1 MSWLEALPAF
11 LVTIAVL
18 VVPGAA
24 ITLAFGVRG
33 VTAVVLTPLASVSI
47 IGLTTL
53 LGTVLPLPWSALP
66 IAIMTVVLCAIVVG
80 LRLLLRPH
88 WSTGAVVRD
97 GRRYGWAFAAAAVG
111 AFVLVAWRVVDAFG
125 DPGNI
130 SQTFDNIYHLNAVR
144 YILDTGDASPLHIA
158 SLTWNVDHI
167 SSYYPDTWH
176 ALVATVAQLSG
187 ATIPVAVNAANIAI
201 AAVIWPLGG
210 LLLSRVILGNRPIAV
225 LAAGV
230 LSAAFGAFPLRMLD
244 FGVLYP
250 NLLSISLLPG
260 VLAVVAAGFGLGI
273 RPAQSP
279 LVRWLLVAAVVPGL
293 ALAHPSTLV
302 ALLGFTVPI
311 AVVAGIRLVGRMRAA
326 HAKPLAYV
334 VRGVI
339 AAVVLAGA
347 VILFIK
353 ARPASELAFWQPWQN
368 TPKAFWQAL
377 SSSMQNM
384 PVDWVILVLTV
395 LGIIGAFVM
404 KRGRWVVFSYAIGV
418 FLYVVVSSFPDSM
431 FRYLFT
437 GTWYSDSNRLAALI
451 PAVAL
456 PVAMLGVVWLYDLV
470 NALLVRLGVRSV
482 GPETV
487 PVTDAA
493 AVDDQAADTAVVGE
507 PATDAAPSAPT
518 TRRPTTPIRAAVGA
532 VLLVAIALTTQLGA
546 PLAAAST
553 SARASYSAGVQ
564 APVLSTDEME
574 LLSRLDDSVPAG
586 VVVAGS
592 PWTGASLV
600 YAYADRSALLP
611 AIFGDRSVDTVAIM
625 EGLRDADSDPTV
637 CEALRDTNTWYVLD
651 FGGREVHNGEHV
663 FSGFADL
670 EDSGAVK
677 LVDEQGDARLY
688 QVTACQ

>member
-24 ITLAFGVRG
+24 ITVAFGVRG
-33 VTAVVLTPLASVSI
+33 VTAVVLTPLASVSV

-66 IAIMTVVLCAIVVG
+66 IVIMTILLCAIIVG
-80 LRLLLRPH
+80 LRLLLRRH
-88 WSTGAVVRD
+88 WSMGPVVRD
-97 GRRYGWAFAAAAVG
+97 GRRYGWAFTAAAVA
-111 AFVLVAWRVVDAFG
+111 AFLLVAWRVIDAFG
-125 DPGNI
+125 QPGNI

-167 SSYYPDTWH
+167 SAYYPDTWH

-187 ATIPVAVNAANIAI
+187 AAIPVAVNAANIAI
-201 AAVIWPLGG
+201 AALIWPLGC

-230 LSAAFGAFPLRMLD
+230 LSAAFGVFPLRMLD

-260 VLAVVAAGFGLGI
+260 VLAIVAAGFGLGI

-279 LVRWLLVAAVVPGL
+279 LVRWLLVAAAVPGL

-311 AVVAGIRLVGRMRAA
+311 AAVAGVRLVGRMRAA
-326 HAKPLAYV
+326 HAKPLDYV
-334 VRGVI
+334 VRGLI
-339 AAVVLAGA
+339 AAVVFAGA
-347 VILFIK
+347 ALLFVK

-368 TPKAFWQAL
+368 TPKAFWSAV

-384 PVDWVILVLTV
+384 PVDWVIVVFTV
-395 LGIIGAFVM
+395 LGIVGAFVM
-404 KRGRWVVFSYAIGV
+404 KRGRWVVFSYAIAV

-456 PVAMLGVVWLYDLV
+456 PVAAIGVVWLYDLIG
-470 NALLVRLGVRSV
+470 ALLVRFGMRSAPAPA
-482 GPETV
+482 GS
-487 PVTDAA
+487 TDAA
-493 AVDDQAADTAVVGE
+493 AVVD
-507 PATDAAPSAPT
+507 DAAHSGPA
-518 TRRPTTPIRAAVGA
+518 TRRPTTPVRAVVGA
-532 VLLVAIALTTQLGA
+532 VLLVAITLATQLGA
-546 PLAAAST
+546 PLAAASA
-553 SARASYSAGVQ
+553 SARGAYAAGEQ
-564 APVLSTDEME
+564 APVLSNDEME
-574 LLSRLDDSVPAG
+574 LLSRLDDKVPAG

-625 EGLRDADSDPTV
+625 EGLRNADADPMV
-637 CEALRDTNTWYVLD
+637 CDALRDTNTWYVLD
-651 FGGREVHNGEHV
+651 FGPREVHNGEHV

-677 LVDEQGDARLY
+677 LVDEEGDARLY
-688 QVTACQ
+688 EVTACQ

>member
-33 VTAVVLTPLASVSI
+33 VTAVVLTPLAGVSVV
-47 IGLTTL
+47 GLTTL
-53 LGTVLPLPWSALP
+53 LGTVLPLPWSALS
-66 IAIMTVVLCAIVVG
+66 IAIMTVLLCAIVVG
-80 LRLLLRPH
+80 LRLLLRAH
-88 WSTGAVVRD
+88 WSTGPVVRD
-97 GRRYGWAFAAAAVG
+97 GRRYGWAFAAAAVA
-111 AFVLVAWRVVDAFG
+111 AFVLVAWRVIDTFG

-176 ALVATVAQLSG
+176 AFVATVAQLSG
-187 ATIPVAVNAANIAI
+187 ATIPVAVNAVNIAI
-201 AAVIWPLGG
+201 AAVIWPLGC

-311 AVVAGIRLVGRMRAA
+311 ALVAGSRLLARMRASGA
-326 HAKPLAYV
+326 RPIDYV
-334 VRGVI
+334 VRGLI
-339 AAVVLAGA
+339 AAVVFGGA
-347 VILFIK
+347 VALFVI
-353 ARPASELAFWQPWQN
+353 ARPSSALAFWQPWQSP
-368 TPKAFWQAL
+368 TKAFWSAITAG
-377 SSSMQNM
+377 MQNM
-384 PVDWVILVLTV
+384 PVDWVILVLSV

-404 KRGRWVVFSYAIGV
+404 KRGRWVVFSYAIAV
-418 FLYVVVSSFPDSM
+418 FLYVVVSSFPSGV

-451 PAVAL
+451 PAVAV
-456 PVAMLGVVWLYDLV
+456 PVAVLGAVWLYDLIG
-470 NALLVRLGVRSV
+470 ALLVRLGVRSTD
-482 GPETV
+482 PQTV
-487 PVTDAA
+487 AATEAA
-493 AVDDQAADTAVVGE
+493 AVDVAD
-507 PATDAAPSAPT
+507 TDAAPSAPAI
-518 TRRPTTPIRAAVGA
+518 RRPTTPVRVLVGA
-532 VLLVAIALTTQLGA
+532 VLLVAIAVTTQLGA
-546 PLAAAST
+546 PLAAASA
-553 SARASYSAGVQ
+553 SARGAYSAGVQ

-574 LLSRLDDSVPAG
+574 LLSRLDDKVPAG

-625 EGLRDADSDPTV
+625 EGLRDADSDPSV

>member
-33 VTAVVLTPLASVSI
+33 VTAVVLTPLAGVSI
-47 IGLTTL
+47 VGLTTL
-53 LGTVLPLPWSALP
+53 LGTVLPLPWSALS
-66 IAIMTVVLCAIVVG
+66 IAIMTVLLCAIVVG
-80 LRLLLRPH
+80 LRLLLRAH
-88 WSTGAVVRD
+88 WSTGPVVRD
-97 GRRYGWAFAAAAVG
+97 GRRYGWAFAAAAVA
-111 AFVLVAWRVVDAFG
+111 AFVLVAWRVIDAFG

-201 AAVIWPLGG
+201 AAVIWPLGC

-260 VLAVVAAGFGLGI
+260 VLAIVAAGFGLGI

-339 AAVVLAGA
+339 AAVVFAGA

-404 KRGRWVVFSYAIGV
+404 KRGRWVVFSYAIAV

-456 PVAMLGVVWLYDLV
+456 PVAMLGVVWLYDLIG
-470 NALLVRLGVRSV
+470 ALLVRLGVRSAAA
-482 GPETV
+482 ETV
-487 PVTDAA
+487 
-493 AVDDQAADTAVVGE
+493 

-518 TRRPTTPIRAAVGA
+518 TRRPTTPVRAAVGA
-532 VLLVAIALTTQLGA
+532 VLLVAIALATQLGA

-574 LLSRLDDSVPAG
+574 LLSRLDDTVPAG